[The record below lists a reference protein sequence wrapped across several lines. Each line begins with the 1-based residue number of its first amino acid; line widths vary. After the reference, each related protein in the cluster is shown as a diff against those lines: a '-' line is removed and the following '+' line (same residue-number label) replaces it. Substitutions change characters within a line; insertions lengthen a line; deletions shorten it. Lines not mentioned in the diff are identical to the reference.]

1 MIAEVFVM
9 QDNGYWK
16 RFESTGA
23 VGAYLDYKAQKEHAG
38 KKEAQH
44 ADDNDGPGAARD
56 ENR

>member
-1 MIAEVFVM
+1 M

-38 KKEAQH
+38 EREEMCI
-44 ADDNDGPGAARD
+44 RD
-56 ENR
+56 RLM

>member
-23 VGAYLDYKAQKEHAG
+23 VGAYLDYKAQK
-38 KKEAQH
+38 QH